1 MELNV
6 TERTVLG
13 KKVNRLR
20 KEGIIPA
27 ELFGPGFENKHL
39 SVPEKAFVDIFKEA
53 GKNTIIDLK
62 LGNKNETVPVLIH
75 NVHIHPLTRQPL
87 VIDFYRIKMDKKI
100 QTEIPIEFTGT
111 VPVTDQ
117 GFVVVKVLNEIEVE
131 AFPQHIPHT
140 IKVDLSKLEREGDTI
155 YVKDLALPQNIEVIT
170 PFDTAVVTTSEQ
182 RGEEEEVAAT
192 PPVEEVEIT
201 EEKIKEET
209 EKEKE
214 APKSE
219 K

>member
-20 KEGIIPA
+20 KEGMIPA

-39 SVPEKAFVDIFKEA
+39 SVAEKAFVDVFKEA

-87 VIDFYRIKMDKKI
+87 AIDFYRVRTDKKI

-117 GFVVVKVLNEIEVE
+117 GFAIVKVLNEIEIE

-140 IKVDLSKLEREGDTI
+140 IKVDLSKLKLEGDII
-155 YVKDLALPQNIEVIT
+155 YVKDLALPQNIELIT
-170 PFDTAVVTTSEQ
+170 PLDTAVVTTSEQ
-182 RGEEEEVAAT
+182 RGEEEEITVT
-192 PPVEEVEIT
+192 PPAEEVEIT
-201 EEKIKEET
+201 EQKMEKET
-209 EKEKE
+209 KKEKE
-214 APKSE
+214 APKPE